1 MLGRELEEWW
11 GRDGGEGDDTEGA
24 GKNGL
29 INRSMRGGRVEG
41 RWMSTDCKRLLTC
54 GRRKLMAVINARV
67 KREGF
72 AIKLCG
78 EHFFGMH
85 KRGGGRLTGPTW
97 SETTRDRSPTS
108 SSFSNPHSRPLY
120 ILTRT
125 APSSA
130 KESSADAEPL
140 AVGVR
145 SFEVEVSIMVVAS
158 PEVNLEGGGRG
169 QA

>member
-1 MLGRELEEWW
+1 MQQR
-11 GRDGGEGDDTEGA
+11 
-24 GKNGL
+24 GK
-29 INRSMRGGRVEG
+29 
-41 RWMSTDCKRLLTC
+41 
-54 GRRKLMAVINARV
+54 
-67 KREGF
+67 
-72 AIKLCG
+72 
-78 EHFFGMH
+78 
-85 KRGGGRLTGPTW
+85 GRLTGLTW

-130 KESSADAEPL
+130 KEDSADAEPL

-158 PEVNLEGGGRG
+158 PEVNLERGVRG